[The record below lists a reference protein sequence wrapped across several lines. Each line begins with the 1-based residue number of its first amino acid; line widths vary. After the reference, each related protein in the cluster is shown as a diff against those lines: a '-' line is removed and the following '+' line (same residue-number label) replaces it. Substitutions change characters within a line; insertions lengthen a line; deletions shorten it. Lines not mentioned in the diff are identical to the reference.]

1 MTEKIDKYKV
11 QAALVR
17 SFFDAFS
24 HGVIESQVEDPKEK
38 TTPQSV
44 KKLMLEHYEHIAP
57 AFFDTMFFP
66 LAAMNYKY
74 EDIAALA
81 CEAQQRGD
89 DMMALVRTA
98 CGDEAYYNAM
108 VEEYKRNFSMLLAG
122 RYLSNADHLEGYVRK
137 AEDETEASVDSD
149 RAIELTVRV
158 VMFAYVR
165 GLRQTGEDAR
175 SDRSVHL
182 GQVHPLGENARSDR
196 SVHLRQVHPL
206 GENARSDRSVHLGQ
220 VHPLRGATLFRLM
233 LDAMNILLLDE
244 AVDFADEEAADLAS
258 LFLKVCKT
266 QHNFTVMTDE
276 MDRTYSEL
284 MKE

>member
-81 CEAQQRGD
+81 REAQQRGD
-89 DMMALVRTA
+89 DMMALVRMA

-137 AEDETEASVDSD
+137 AEAETEALVDSD

-182 GQVHPLGENARSDR
+182 GQVHPLGEDARSDR
-196 SVHLRQVHPL
+196 SVHLR
-206 GENARSDRSVHLGQ
+206 Q

-244 AVDFADEEAADLAS
+244 AVDFADAEAADLAS
-258 LFLKVCKT
+258 LFLKVCQT

>member
-24 HGVIESQVEDPKEK
+24 HGVIESQMEDRNEK

-81 CEAQQRGD
+81 REAQQRGD

-137 AEDETEASVDSD
+137 AKEETEASVDSD

-165 GLRQTGEDAR
+165 GLRQTGE
-175 SDRSVHL
+175 
-182 GQVHPLGENARSDR
+182 NARSDR

-206 GENARSDRSVHLGQ
+206 GENARSDRSAHLKQ
-220 VHPLRGATLFRLM
+220 VHPLRGATLFLLM
-233 LDAMNILLLDE
+233 RDAMNILLLDE
-244 AVDFADEEAADLAS
+244 AVDFADAEAADLAS
-258 LFLKVCKT
+258 LFLKVCQT
-266 QHNFTVMTDE
+266 QHNFTVMTNE

>member
-81 CEAQQRGD
+81 REAQQRGD

-175 SDRSVHL
+175 FDRSVHL
-182 GQVHPLGENARSDR
+182 GQVHPLGENARSDQ
-196 SVHLRQVHPL
+196 SVYLRQVQP
-206 GENARSDRSVHLGQ
+206 NQ
-220 VHPLRGATLFRLM
+220 ATLFRLM

-244 AVDFADEEAADLAS
+244 AVDFADAEAADLAS
-258 LFLKVCKT
+258 LFLKVCQT

>member
-24 HGVIESQVEDPKEK
+24 HGVIESQVEDRKEK

-57 AFFDTMFFP
+57 AFFDIMFFP

-81 CEAQQRGD
+81 REAQQRGD
-89 DMMALVRTA
+89 GMMALVRTA

-122 RYLSNADHLEGYVRK
+122 KYLSNADHLEGYVRK
-137 AEDETEASVDSD
+137 AKEETEASVDSD

-165 GLRQTGEDAR
+165 GLRQTGEGAR
-175 SDRSVHL
+175 FDRSAHL
-182 GQVHPLGENARSDR
+182 GQVHPQQEGARF
-196 SVHLRQVHPL
+196 
-206 GENARSDRSVHLGQ
+206 DRSVHLGQ

-244 AVDFADEEAADLAS
+244 AVDFADAEAADLAS
-258 LFLKVCKT
+258 LFLKVCQA
-266 QHNFTVMTDE
+266 QHNFTVMTNE

>member
-81 CEAQQRGD
+81 REAQQRGD

-98 CGDEAYYNAM
+98 CGNEAYYNAM

-137 AEDETEASVDSD
+137 AEEETEASVDSD

-165 GLRQTGEDAR
+165 GLRQMGESARSDQSVHLGQVHPLGEDAR

-182 GQVHPLGENARSDR
+182 R
-196 SVHLRQVHPL
+196 
-206 GENARSDRSVHLGQ
+206 Q

-244 AVDFADEEAADLAS
+244 AVDFADVEAADLAS
-258 LFLKVCKT
+258 LFLKVCQT

>member
-1 MTEKIDKYKV
+1 M
-11 QAALVR
+11 R

-81 CEAQQRGD
+81 REAQQRGD

-137 AEDETEASVDSD
+137 AEAETEASVDSD

-182 GQVHPLGENARSDR
+182 GQVHPL
-196 SVHLRQVHPL
+196 
-206 GENARSDRSVHLGQ
+206 
-220 VHPLRGATLFRLM
+220 RGATLFRLM

-244 AVDFADEEAADLAS
+244 AVDFADAEAADLAS
-258 LFLKVCKT
+258 LFLKVCQT

>member
-1 MTEKIDKYKV
+1 M
-11 QAALVR
+11 R

-24 HGVIESQVEDPKEK
+24 HGVIESQVEDQKEK

-57 AFFDTMFFP
+57 AFFDIMFFP

-81 CEAQQRGD
+81 REAQQRGD

-165 GLRQTGEDAR
+165 GLRQTKKEGK
-175 SDRSVHL
+175 
-182 GQVHPLGENARSDR
+182 QPN
-196 SVHLRQVHPL
+196 Q
-206 GENARSDRSVHLGQ
+206 
-220 VHPLRGATLFRLM
+220 ATLFRLM

-244 AVDFADEEAADLAS
+244 AVDFADAEAADLAS
-258 LFLKVCKT
+258 LFLKVCQT

>member
-24 HGVIESQVEDPKEK
+24 HGVIDSQVEDPKEK

-81 CEAQQRGD
+81 REAQQRGD

-98 CGDEAYYNAM
+98 CGNEAYYNAM

-165 GLRQTGEDAR
+165 GLRQTGESAR
-175 SDRSVHL
+175 FDRSVHL
-182 GQVHPLGENARSDR
+182 GQVHPLGEDARSDQ
-196 SVHLRQVHPL
+196 SVHLR
-206 GENARSDRSVHLGQ
+206 Q

-244 AVDFADEEAADLAS
+244 AVDFADAEAADLAS
-258 LFLKVCKT
+258 LFLKVCQT
-266 QHNFTVMTDE
+266 QHNFMVMTDE

>member
-81 CEAQQRGD
+81 REAQQRGD

-137 AEDETEASVDSD
+137 AEAETEALVDSD

-165 GLRQTGEDAR
+165 GLRQTKKDGM
-175 SDRSVHL
+175 
-182 GQVHPLGENARSDR
+182 QPN
-196 SVHLRQVHPL
+196 Q
-206 GENARSDRSVHLGQ
+206 
-220 VHPLRGATLFRLM
+220 ATLFRLM

-244 AVDFADEEAADLAS
+244 AVDFADAEAADLAS
-258 LFLKVCKT
+258 LFLKVCQT
-266 QHNFTVMTDE
+266 QHNFTVMTDK

>member
-1 MTEKIDKYKV
+1 M
-11 QAALVR
+11 R

-24 HGVIESQVEDPKEK
+24 HGVIESQVEDRKEK

-81 CEAQQRGD
+81 REAQQRGD

-122 RYLSNADHLEGYVRK
+122 KYLSNADHLEGYVRK
-137 AEDETEASVDSD
+137 AKEETEASVDSD

-165 GLRQTGEDAR
+165 GLRQTGEGAR
-175 SDRSVHL
+175 FDRS
-182 GQVHPLGENARSDR
+182 A
-196 SVHLRQVHPL
+196 
-206 GENARSDRSVHLGQ
+206 HLGQ

-244 AVDFADEEAADLAS
+244 AVDFADAEAADLAS
-258 LFLKVCKT
+258 LFLKVCQT
-266 QHNFTVMTDE
+266 QHNFTVMTNE

>member
-81 CEAQQRGD
+81 REAQQRGD

-98 CGDEAYYNAM
+98 NEAYYNAM

-122 RYLSNADHLEGYVRK
+122 KYLSNADHLEGYVRK
-137 AEDETEASVDSD
+137 AKEETEASVDSD

-165 GLRQTGEDAR
+165 GLRQTGESAR
-175 SDRSVHL
+175 FDRSAHL
-182 GQVHPLGENARSDR
+182 GQVHPLGED
-196 SVHLRQVHPL
+196 
-206 GENARSDRSVHLGQ
+206 ARSDRSVHLGQ

-244 AVDFADEEAADLAS
+244 AVDFADAEAADLAS
-258 LFLKVCKT
+258 LFLKVCQT

>member
-1 MTEKIDKYKV
+1 M
-11 QAALVR
+11 R

-24 HGVIESQVEDPKEK
+24 HGVIESQVEDRKEK

-57 AFFDTMFFP
+57 AFFDIMFFP

-81 CEAQQRGD
+81 REAQQRGD

-137 AEDETEASVDSD
+137 AKEETEASVDSD

-158 VMFAYVR
+158 VMFAYVC
-165 GLRQTGEDAR
+165 GLRQTGESAR
-175 SDRSVHL
+175 FDRS
-182 GQVHPLGENARSDR
+182 A
-196 SVHLRQVHPL
+196 HLR
-206 GENARSDRSVHLGQ
+206 Q

-244 AVDFADEEAADLAS
+244 AVDFADAEATDLAS
-258 LFLKVCKT
+258 LFLKVCQT
-266 QHNFTVMTDE
+266 QHNFTVMTNE

>member
-81 CEAQQRGD
+81 REAQQRGD

-98 CGDEAYYNAM
+98 CGNEAYYNAM

-122 RYLSNADHLEGYVRK
+122 RNLSNADHLEGYVRK
-137 AEDETEASVDSD
+137 AEEETEASVDSD

-182 GQVHPLGENARSDR
+182 
-196 SVHLRQVHPL
+196 RQVHPL
-206 GENARSDRSVHLGQ
+206 GEDARSDRSVHLGQ

-244 AVDFADEEAADLAS
+244 AVDFADAEAADLAS
-258 LFLKVCKT
+258 LFLKVCQT

>member
-1 MTEKIDKYKV
+1 M
-11 QAALVR
+11 R

-24 HGVIESQVEDPKEK
+24 HGVIESQVEDRKEK

-57 AFFDTMFFP
+57 AFFDIMFFP

-81 CEAQQRGD
+81 REAHQRGD

-122 RYLSNADHLEGYVRK
+122 KYLSNADHLEGYVRK
-137 AEDETEASVDSD
+137 AKEETEASVDSD

-175 SDRSVHL
+175 F
-182 GQVHPLGENARSDR
+182 
-196 SVHLRQVHPL
+196 
-206 GENARSDRSVHLGQ
+206 DRSVHLGQ

-244 AVDFADEEAADLAS
+244 AVDFADAEAADLAS
-258 LFLKVCKT
+258 LFLKVCQT
-266 QHNFTVMTDE
+266 QHNFTVMTNE

>member
-1 MTEKIDKYKV
+1 M
-11 QAALVR
+11 R

-24 HGVIESQVEDPKEK
+24 HGVIESQVEDRNEK

-44 KKLMLEHYEHIAP
+44 KRLMLEHYEHIAP

-81 CEAQQRGD
+81 REAQQRGD

-122 RYLSNADHLEGYVRK
+122 KYLSNADHLEGYVRK
-137 AEDETEASVDSD
+137 AKEETEASVDSD

-165 GLRQTGEDAR
+165 GLRQTGESAR
-175 SDRSVHL
+175 FDK
-182 GQVHPLGENARSDR
+182 
-196 SVHLRQVHPL
+196 
-206 GENARSDRSVHLGQ
+206 SVHLGQ

-244 AVDFADEEAADLAS
+244 AVDFADAEAADLAS
-258 LFLKVCKT
+258 LFLKVCQT
-266 QHNFTVMTDE
+266 QHNFTVMTNE

>member
-1 MTEKIDKYKV
+1 M
-11 QAALVR
+11 R

-24 HGVIESQVEDPKEK
+24 HGVIESQVEDRKEK
-38 TTPQSV
+38 TTPQLV

-81 CEAQQRGD
+81 REAQQRGD

-122 RYLSNADHLEGYVRK
+122 KYLSNADHLEGYVRK
-137 AEDETEASVDSD
+137 AKEKTEVSVDSD

-165 GLRQTGEDAR
+165 GLRQTGEGAR
-175 SDRSVHL
+175 F
-182 GQVHPLGENARSDR
+182 
-196 SVHLRQVHPL
+196 
-206 GENARSDRSVHLGQ
+206 DRSVHLGQ

-244 AVDFADEEAADLAS
+244 AVDFADAEAADLAS
-258 LFLKVCKT
+258 LFLKVCQT
-266 QHNFTVMTDE
+266 QHNFTVMTNE

>member
-1 MTEKIDKYKV
+1 M
-11 QAALVR
+11 R

-81 CEAQQRGD
+81 REAQQRGD

-182 GQVHPLGENARSDR
+182 
-196 SVHLRQVHPL
+196 RQVHPL
-206 GENARSDRSVHLGQ
+206 GEDARSDQSVHLRQ

-244 AVDFADEEAADLAS
+244 AVDFADAEAADLAS
-258 LFLKVCKT
+258 LFLKVCQT

>member
-81 CEAQQRGD
+81 REAQQRGD

-98 CGDEAYYNAM
+98 CGNEAYYNAM

-137 AEDETEASVDSD
+137 AEAETEASVDSD

-182 GQVHPLGENARSDR
+182 
-196 SVHLRQVHPL
+196 RQVHPL
-206 GENARSDRSVHLGQ
+206 GKDARSDRSVHLGQ

-244 AVDFADEEAADLAS
+244 AVDFADAEAADLAS
-258 LFLKVCKT
+258 LFLKVCQT

>member
-1 MTEKIDKYKV
+1 M
-11 QAALVR
+11 VR

-24 HGVIESQVEDPKEK
+24 HGVIESQVEDRKEK

-81 CEAQQRGD
+81 REAQQRGD

-98 CGDEAYYNAM
+98 CGNEAYYNAM

-122 RYLSNADHLEGYVRK
+122 KYLSNADHLEGYVRK
-137 AEDETEASVDSD
+137 AEAETEASVDSD

-165 GLRQTGEDAR
+165 GLSQTGEGAR
-175 SDRSVHL
+175 FDRS
-182 GQVHPLGENARSDR
+182 A
-196 SVHLRQVHPL
+196 HLR
-206 GENARSDRSVHLGQ
+206 Q

-244 AVDFADEEAADLAS
+244 AVDFADAEAADLAS
-258 LFLKVCKT
+258 LFLKVCQT
-266 QHNFTVMTDE
+266 QHNFTVMTNE

>member
-81 CEAQQRGD
+81 REAQQRGD

-98 CGDEAYYNAM
+98 CGNDAYYNAM

-137 AEDETEASVDSD
+137 AEAETEASVDSD

-165 GLRQTGEDAR
+165 GLRQTGDSAR
-175 SDRSVHL
+175 FDRSVHL
-182 GQVHPLGENARSDR
+182 GQVHPLGED
-196 SVHLRQVHPL
+196 
-206 GENARSDRSVHLGQ
+206 ARSDRSVHLGQ

-244 AVDFADEEAADLAS
+244 AVDFADAEAADLAS
-258 LFLKVCKT
+258 LFLKVCQT

>member
-81 CEAQQRGD
+81 REAQQRGD
-89 DMMALVRTA
+89 DMMALARTA

-108 VEEYKRNFSMLLAG
+108 VEEYKRNFSMLLADTSPTPTIL
-122 RYLSNADHLEGYVRK
+122 RAMCVKRRRRRK
-137 AEDETEASVDSD
+137 
-149 RAIELTVRV
+149 RR
-158 VMFAYVR
+158 
-165 GLRQTGEDAR
+165 
-175 SDRSVHL
+175 
-182 GQVHPLGENARSDR
+182 
-196 SVHLRQVHPL
+196 
-206 GENARSDRSVHLGQ
+206 
-220 VHPLRGATLFRLM
+220 
-233 LDAMNILLLDE
+233 
-244 AVDFADEEAADLAS
+244 
-258 LFLKVCKT
+258 
-266 QHNFTVMTDE
+266 
-276 MDRTYSEL
+276 
-284 MKE
+284 

>member
-38 TTPQSV
+38 PTPQSV

-81 CEAQQRGD
+81 REAQQRGD

-98 CGDEAYYNAM
+98 CGNEAYYNAM

-182 GQVHPLGENARSDR
+182 GQVHPLGEDARSD
-196 SVHLRQVHPL
+196 Q
-206 GENARSDRSVHLGQ
+206 SVHLGQ

-244 AVDFADEEAADLAS
+244 AVDFADAEAADLAS
-258 LFLKVCKT
+258 LFLKVCQT

>member
-1 MTEKIDKYKV
+1 M
-11 QAALVR
+11 R

-24 HGVIESQVEDPKEK
+24 HGVIESQVEDRNEK

-81 CEAQQRGD
+81 REAQQRGD

-122 RYLSNADHLEGYVRK
+122 KYLSNADHLEGYVRK
-137 AEDETEASVDSD
+137 AKEETEASVDSD

-165 GLRQTGEDAR
+165 GLRQTGESAR
-175 SDRSVHL
+175 FDK
-182 GQVHPLGENARSDR
+182 
-196 SVHLRQVHPL
+196 
-206 GENARSDRSVHLGQ
+206 SVHLGQ

-244 AVDFADEEAADLAS
+244 AVDFADAEASDLAS
-258 LFLKVCKT
+258 LFLKVCQT
-266 QHNFTVMTDE
+266 QHNFTVMTNE
-276 MDRTYSEL
+276 MDRTYSES

>member
-1 MTEKIDKYKV
+1 M
-11 QAALVR
+11 R

-24 HGVIESQVEDPKEK
+24 HGVIESQVEDRNEK

-81 CEAQQRGD
+81 REAQQRGD

-98 CGDEAYYNAM
+98 CGNEAYYNAM

-122 RYLSNADHLEGYVRK
+122 KYLSNADHLEGYVCK
-137 AEDETEASVDSD
+137 AKEETEASVDSD

-175 SDRSVHL
+175 FDRS
-182 GQVHPLGENARSDR
+182 A
-196 SVHLRQVHPL
+196 
-206 GENARSDRSVHLGQ
+206 HLGQ

-244 AVDFADEEAADLAS
+244 AVDFADAEAADLAS
-258 LFLKVCKT
+258 LFLKVCQT

>member
-1 MTEKIDKYKV
+1 M
-11 QAALVR
+11 R

-24 HGVIESQVEDPKEK
+24 HGVIESQVEDRKEK

-57 AFFDTMFFP
+57 AFFDIMFFP

-81 CEAQQRGD
+81 REAQQRGD

-165 GLRQTGEDAR
+165 GLRQTWEGAR
-175 SDRSVHL
+175 FDRS
-182 GQVHPLGENARSDR
+182 A
-196 SVHLRQVHPL
+196 
-206 GENARSDRSVHLGQ
+206 HLGQ

-244 AVDFADEEAADLAS
+244 AVDFADAEAADLAS
-258 LFLKVCKT
+258 LFLKVCQT

>member
-1 MTEKIDKYKV
+1 MAEKIDKYKV

-24 HGVIESQVEDPKEK
+24 HGVIESQVEDRNEK

-57 AFFDTMFFP
+57 AFFDIMFFP

-81 CEAQQRGD
+81 REAQQRGD

-137 AEDETEASVDSD
+137 AEEETEASVDSD

-165 GLRQTGEDAR
+165 GLRQTGEGAR
-175 SDRSVHL
+175 FDRS
-182 GQVHPLGENARSDR
+182 A
-196 SVHLRQVHPL
+196 HLR
-206 GENARSDRSVHLGQ
+206 Q

-244 AVDFADEEAADLAS
+244 AVDFADAEAADLAS
-258 LFLKVCKT
+258 LFLKVCQT

>member
-1 MTEKIDKYKV
+1 M
-11 QAALVR
+11 R

-81 CEAQQRGD
+81 REAQQRGD

-98 CGDEAYYNAM
+98 CGNEAYYNAL

-137 AEDETEASVDSD
+137 AEAETEASVDSD

-182 GQVHPLGENARSDR
+182 GQVHPLGEDARSDR
-196 SVHLRQVHPL
+196 SVHLR
-206 GENARSDRSVHLGQ
+206 Q

-258 LFLKVCKT
+258 LFLKVCQT

>member
-1 MTEKIDKYKV
+1 M
-11 QAALVR
+11 R

-24 HGVIESQVEDPKEK
+24 HGVIESQVEDRKEK

-57 AFFDTMFFP
+57 AFFDIMFFP

-81 CEAQQRGD
+81 REAQQRGD

-122 RYLSNADHLEGYVRK
+122 KYLSNADHLEGYVRK
-137 AEDETEASVDSD
+137 AKEETEASVDSD

-165 GLRQTGEDAR
+165 GLRQTGESAR
-175 SDRSVHL
+175 FDRSVHL
-182 GQVHPLGENARSDR
+182 GQVHPQQEDARFDR
-196 SVHLRQVHPL
+196 S
-206 GENARSDRSVHLGQ
+206 AHLGQ

-244 AVDFADEEAADLAS
+244 AVDFADAETADLAS
-258 LFLKVCKT
+258 LFLKVCHT
-266 QHNFTVMTDE
+266 QHNFTVMTNE

>member
-1 MTEKIDKYKV
+1 M
-11 QAALVR
+11 R

-81 CEAQQRGD
+81 REAQQRGD

-137 AEDETEASVDSD
+137 AEEETEASVDSD

-165 GLRQTGEDAR
+165 GLRQTGESAR
-175 SDRSVHL
+175 F
-182 GQVHPLGENARSDR
+182 
-196 SVHLRQVHPL
+196 
-206 GENARSDRSVHLGQ
+206 DRSVHLGQ

-244 AVDFADEEAADLAS
+244 AVDFADAEAADLAS
-258 LFLKVCKT
+258 LFLKVCQT
-266 QHNFTVMTDE
+266 QHNFTIMTDE
-276 MDRTYSEL
+276 MDCTYSEL

>member
-81 CEAQQRGD
+81 REAQQRGD

-98 CGDEAYYNAM
+98 CGNEAYYNAM

-165 GLRQTGEDAR
+165 GLRQTGESAR
-175 SDRSVHL
+175 FDRSVHL
-182 GQVHPLGENARSDR
+182 GQVHPLGED
-196 SVHLRQVHPL
+196 
-206 GENARSDRSVHLGQ
+206 ARSDRSVHLGQ

-244 AVDFADEEAADLAS
+244 AVDFADAEAADLAS
-258 LFLKVCKT
+258 LFLKVCQT
-266 QHNFTVMTDE
+266 QHYFTVMTDE

>member
-1 MTEKIDKYKV
+1 M
-11 QAALVR
+11 R

-44 KKLMLEHYEHIAP
+44 KKLMLEYYEHIAP

-81 CEAQQRGD
+81 REAQQRGD

-98 CGDEAYYNAM
+98 CGNEAYYNAM

-137 AEDETEASVDSD
+137 AEDETEALVDSD

-182 GQVHPLGENARSDR
+182 GQVHPL
-196 SVHLRQVHPL
+196 
-206 GENARSDRSVHLGQ
+206 
-220 VHPLRGATLFRLM
+220 RGATLFRLM

-244 AVDFADEEAADLAS
+244 AVDFADAEAADLAS
-258 LFLKVCKT
+258 LFLKVCQT

>member
-1 MTEKIDKYKV
+1 M
-11 QAALVR
+11 R

-24 HGVIESQVEDPKEK
+24 HGVIENQVEDPKEK

-81 CEAQQRGD
+81 REAQQRGD

-137 AEDETEASVDSD
+137 AEEETEASVDSD

-165 GLRQTGEDAR
+165 GLRQTGESAR
-175 SDRSVHL
+175 F
-182 GQVHPLGENARSDR
+182 DR

-206 GENARSDRSVHLGQ
+206 GEDARSDRSVHLGQ

-244 AVDFADEEAADLAS
+244 AVDFADAEAADLAS
-258 LFLKVCKT
+258 LFLKVCQT

>member
-1 MTEKIDKYKV
+1 M
-11 QAALVR
+11 R

-24 HGVIESQVEDPKEK
+24 HGVIESQVEDRNEK

-81 CEAQQRGD
+81 REAQQRGD

-122 RYLSNADHLEGYVRK
+122 KYLSNADHLEGYVRK
-137 AEDETEASVDSD
+137 AKEETETSVDSD

-165 GLRQTGEDAR
+165 GLRQTREGAR
-175 SDRSVHL
+175 FDRS
-182 GQVHPLGENARSDR
+182 A
-196 SVHLRQVHPL
+196 HLR
-206 GENARSDRSVHLGQ
+206 Q

-244 AVDFADEEAADLAS
+244 AVDFADAEAADLAS
-258 LFLKVCKT
+258 LFLKVCQT
-266 QHNFTVMTDE
+266 QHNFTVMTSE

>member
-1 MTEKIDKYKV
+1 M
-11 QAALVR
+11 R

-38 TTPQSV
+38 PTPQSV

-81 CEAQQRGD
+81 REAQQRGD

-137 AEDETEASVDSD
+137 AEAEAEASVDSD

-182 GQVHPLGENARSDR
+182 GQVHPL
-196 SVHLRQVHPL
+196 
-206 GENARSDRSVHLGQ
+206 
-220 VHPLRGATLFRLM
+220 RGATLFRLM

-244 AVDFADEEAADLAS
+244 AVDFADAEAADLAS
-258 LFLKVCKT
+258 LFLKVCQT

>member
-1 MTEKIDKYKV
+1 M
-11 QAALVR
+11 R

-24 HGVIESQVEDPKEK
+24 HGVIESQVEDRKEK

-81 CEAQQRGD
+81 REAQQRGD

-122 RYLSNADHLEGYVRK
+122 KYLSNADHLEGYVRK
-137 AEDETEASVDSD
+137 AKEETEALVDSD

-165 GLRQTGEDAR
+165 GLRQTGEGAR
-175 SDRSVHL
+175 FDRS
-182 GQVHPLGENARSDR
+182 A
-196 SVHLRQVHPL
+196 
-206 GENARSDRSVHLGQ
+206 HLGQ

-244 AVDFADEEAADLAS
+244 AVDFADAEASDLAS
-258 LFLKVCKT
+258 LFLKVCQT

>member
-1 MTEKIDKYKV
+1 M
-11 QAALVR
+11 R

-24 HGVIESQVEDPKEK
+24 HGVIDSQVEDPKEK

-74 EDIAALA
+74 EDIATLA
-81 CEAQQRGD
+81 REAQQRGD

-98 CGDEAYYNAM
+98 CGNEAYYNAM

-137 AEDETEASVDSD
+137 AEAETEASVDSD

-182 GQVHPLGENARSDR
+182 GQVHPL
-196 SVHLRQVHPL
+196 
-206 GENARSDRSVHLGQ
+206 
-220 VHPLRGATLFRLM
+220 RGATLFRLM

-244 AVDFADEEAADLAS
+244 AVDFADAEAADLAS
-258 LFLKVCKT
+258 LFLKVCQT

>member
-1 MTEKIDKYKV
+1 M
-11 QAALVR
+11 R

-81 CEAQQRGD
+81 REAQQRGD

-98 CGDEAYYNAM
+98 CGNEAYYNAL

-137 AEDETEASVDSD
+137 AEAETEASVDSD

-182 GQVHPLGENARSDR
+182 GQVHPL
-196 SVHLRQVHPL
+196 
-206 GENARSDRSVHLGQ
+206 
-220 VHPLRGATLFRLM
+220 RGATLFRLM

-244 AVDFADEEAADLAS
+244 AVDFADAEAADLAS
-258 LFLKVCKT
+258 LFLKVCQT

>member
-1 MTEKIDKYKV
+1 M
-11 QAALVR
+11 R

-24 HGVIESQVEDPKEK
+24 HGVIESQVEDRNEK

-81 CEAQQRGD
+81 REAQQRGD
-89 DMMALVRTA
+89 NMMALVRTA

-122 RYLSNADHLEGYVRK
+122 KYLSNADHLEGYVRK
-137 AEDETEASVDSD
+137 AKEETEASVDSD

-165 GLRQTGEDAR
+165 GLRQTGEGAR
-175 SDRSVHL
+175 FDRS
-182 GQVHPLGENARSDR
+182 A
-196 SVHLRQVHPL
+196 
-206 GENARSDRSVHLGQ
+206 HLGQ

-244 AVDFADEEAADLAS
+244 AVDFADAEATDLAS
-258 LFLKVCKT
+258 LFLKVCQT

>member
-137 AEDETEASVDSD
+137 AEEETQASVDSD

-165 GLRQTGEDAR
+165 GLRQTKKEGK
-175 SDRSVHL
+175 
-182 GQVHPLGENARSDR
+182 QPN
-196 SVHLRQVHPL
+196 Q
-206 GENARSDRSVHLGQ
+206 
-220 VHPLRGATLFRLM
+220 ATLFRLM

-244 AVDFADEEAADLAS
+244 AVDFADAEAADLAS
-258 LFLKVCKT
+258 LFLKVCQT

>member
-1 MTEKIDKYKV
+1 M
-11 QAALVR
+11 R

-44 KKLMLEHYEHIAP
+44 KMLMLEHYEHIAP

-81 CEAQQRGD
+81 REAQQRGD

-98 CGDEAYYNAM
+98 CGNEAYYNAM

-137 AEDETEASVDSD
+137 AEEEETEASVDSD

-165 GLRQTGEDAR
+165 GLRQTGESAR
-175 SDRSVHL
+175 FDRSAHL
-182 GQVHPLGENARSDR
+182 GQVHPLGEDACFDR
-196 SVHLRQVHPL
+196 SAHLRQVHP
-206 GENARSDRSVHLGQ
+206 Q
-220 VHPLRGATLFRLM
+220 RGATLFRLM

-244 AVDFADEEAADLAS
+244 AVDFADAEAADLAS
-258 LFLKVCKT
+258 LFLKVCQT